1 MALPT
6 SSIKSWT
13 ATLRAKVQMK
23 REKNQAIIPE
33 KIIFTLNNF
42 SHLT

>member
-23 REKNQAIIPE
+23 GEK
-33 KIIFTLNNF
+33 KSGNNPRKNYF
-42 SHLT
+42 HVK